1 MKFAF
6 STNAFRKFSF
16 SEAAEA
22 IAGAGYSGIEIMC
35 DTPHAYPDELSEND
49 IENIKQ
55 TLTKNNLE
63 ISNLNAFMMHA
74 VTDIH
79 HPSWI
84 EVDKEYRQIRIQ
96 HTKNC
101 IDLAARLGAKTISTE
116 PGGPLKDIP
125 KGMPKQEALEIFA
138 DGLASILPHA
148 MDKGIMVLIEPEPD
162 LLIQTSDEFLAFIEM
177 FNHPNLWLNLDIG
190 HFYCVGEDPV
200 EIISKLKN
208 YTRHYHLEDIPTTR
222 EHKHIIPG
230 QGGIDIPGALKAVE
244 KTGYDGF
251 ITLELYPYLDDPHKT
266 ARDAMQYL
274 EQTYHP

>member
-22 IAGAGYSGIEIMC
+22 VSDAGYSGIEIMC
-35 DTPHAYPDELSEND
+35 DTPHAYPDELSLND

-63 ISNLNAFMMHA
+63 ISNLNAFMMCA
-74 VTDIH
+74 VKDFH

-84 EVDKEYRQIRIQ
+84 EVEKDYRQIRIQ
-96 HTKNC
+96 YTKNC

-125 KGMPKQEALEIFA
+125 KGMPRQNALDIFTQ
-138 DGLASILPHA
+138 GLASILPYA

-162 LLIQTSDEFLAFIEM
+162 LLIQTSDEFLSFMEM
-177 FNHPNLWLNLDIG
+177 FSHPSSGLNLDIG

-200 EIISKLKN
+200 EIIFKLKD

-222 EHKHIIPG
+222 EHKHVIPG
-230 QGGIDIPGALKAVE
+230 QGGIDIAGVIQAVE
-244 KTGYDGF
+244 KTGYNGF
-251 ITLELYPYLDDPHKT
+251 ITLELYPYLDNPQKT

-274 EQTYHP
+274 KQNYHP

>member
-22 IAGAGYSGIEIMC
+22 ISGAGYSGIEIMC
-35 DTPHAYPDELSEND
+35 DTPHAYPDELSGND

-63 ISNLNAFMMHA
+63 ISNLNAFMMYA

-84 EVDKEYRQIRIQ
+84 EVDKDYRQARIQ

-101 IDLAARLGAKTISTE
+101 IDLAVQLGAKTISTE

-125 KGMPKQEALEIFA
+125 KGMPRQKALDLFA
-138 DGLASILPHA
+138 EGLASILPHA
-148 MDKGIMVLIEPEPD
+148 VDNGIMVLIEPEPD
-162 LLIQTSDEFLAFIEM
+162 LLIQTSDEYLSFIEM
-177 FNHPNLWLNLDIG
+177 VSHPNLGLNLDIG

-200 EIISKLKN
+200 EVIFKLKD

-230 QGGIDIPGALKAVE
+230 LGGIDIPGVLKAVE

-251 ITLELYPYLDDPHKT
+251 ITLELYPYLDDPHNT

-274 EQTYHP
+274 KQTYLP

>member
-22 IAGAGYSGIEIMC
+22 ISEAGYSGIEIMC
-35 DTPHAYPDELSEND
+35 DTPHAYPDELSAND

-63 ISNLNAFMMHA
+63 ISNLNAFMMCA
-74 VTDIH
+74 VKDIH

-84 EVDKEYRQIRIQ
+84 EVDEDYRQIRIQ

-101 IDLAARLGAKTISTE
+101 IDLAVRLGAETISTE

-125 KGMPKQEALEIFA
+125 KGMSIQKALEIFA
-138 DGLASILPHA
+138 EGLELILPHA
-148 MDKGIMVLIEPEPD
+148 MDQGIMVLVEPEPD
-162 LLIQTSDEFLAFIEM
+162 LLIQTSDEFLSFMEM
-177 FNHPNLWLNLDIG
+177 FNHPNLALNLDIG

-200 EIISKLKN
+200 DVIFKLKN

-222 EHKHIIPG
+222 EHRHVIPG
-230 QGGIDIPGALKAVE
+230 QGGIDIAGVLEAVE
-244 KTGYDGF
+244 KTKYNGF
-251 ITLELYPYLDDPHKT
+251 VTLELYPYLDAPQKT
-266 ARDAMQYL
+266 AKDAMQYL
-274 EQTYHP
+274 KQI